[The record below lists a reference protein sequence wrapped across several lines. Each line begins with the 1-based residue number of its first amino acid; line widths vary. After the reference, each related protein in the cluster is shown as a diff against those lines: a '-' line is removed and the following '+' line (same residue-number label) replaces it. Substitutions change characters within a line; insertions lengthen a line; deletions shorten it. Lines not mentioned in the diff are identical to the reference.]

1 MLAFKYYN
9 KDEVSNI
16 IGIAKV
22 TLDNRRREG
31 KIGYYNV
38 GRRVMFSM
46 AQINEYMEANKVEK
60 KGVNKMTLEE
70 RLEQVLDSA
79 EMAYSEA
86 TSARENIPD
95 YSANES
101 SKDSINNAES
111 YLDDAIGD
119 LQDIIKKLENL

>member
-1 MLAFKYYN
+1 M
-9 KDEVSNI
+9 S
-16 IGIAKV
+16 
-22 TLDNRRREG
+22 
-31 KIGYYNV
+31 
-38 GRRVMFSM
+38 
-46 AQINEYMEANKVEK
+46 
-60 KGVNKMTLEE
+60 LEE

-101 SKDSINNAES
+101 ARTTMSQAES

>member
-1 MLAFKYYN
+1 MSL
-9 KDEVSNI
+9 
-16 IGIAKV
+16 
-22 TLDNRRREG
+22 
-31 KIGYYNV
+31 
-38 GRRVMFSM
+38 
-46 AQINEYMEANKVEK
+46 EK
-60 KGVNKMTLEE
+60 

-111 YLDDAIGD
+111 YLCDAIDD
-119 LQDIIKKLENL
+119 LQKLIDNIKYDQRFGGDTGADADFPHFTESLATFSKSLIEN

>member
-1 MLAFKYYN
+1 M
-9 KDEVSNI
+9 S
-16 IGIAKV
+16 
-22 TLDNRRREG
+22 
-31 KIGYYNV
+31 
-38 GRRVMFSM
+38 
-46 AQINEYMEANKVEK
+46 
-60 KGVNKMTLEE
+60 LEE

-119 LQDIIKKLENL
+119 LQDIIKKLENLWTASRDSRQFGGDTGADADFQYFTESLIEN